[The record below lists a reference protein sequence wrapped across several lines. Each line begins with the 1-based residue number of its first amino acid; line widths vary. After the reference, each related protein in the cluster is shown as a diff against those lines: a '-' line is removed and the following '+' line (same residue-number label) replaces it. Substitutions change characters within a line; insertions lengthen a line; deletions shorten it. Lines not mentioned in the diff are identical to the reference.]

1 MNIAEA
7 LRAELESE
15 AAVTR
20 TVLARMPDD
29 QLSWRPHPR
38 SMSLGQLGLHVAA
51 LPRAFAELMQED
63 EVQVPTV
70 PLPEPAGTNEVLAT
84 LDEGVAIA
92 VRRIAQWGPEGL
104 AREWHM
110 LAGDVTLLRMPRGT
124 VIRNLVLNHSYHHR
138 GQITVYLRLLGVPL
152 PPVYGPTADEG

>member
-1 MNIAEA
+1 MPYIAEA

-38 SMSLGQLGLHVAA
+38 SMSLGQLGLHVAS

-70 PLPEPAGTNEVLAT
+70 PLPEPGGTNEVLAT

-92 VRRIAQWGPEGL
+92 AQRIAQWGPAGL
-104 AREWHM
+104 ARE
-110 LAGDVTLLRMPRGT
+110 
-124 VIRNLVLNHSYHHR
+124 
-138 GQITVYLRLLGVPL
+138 
-152 PPVYGPTADEG
+152 